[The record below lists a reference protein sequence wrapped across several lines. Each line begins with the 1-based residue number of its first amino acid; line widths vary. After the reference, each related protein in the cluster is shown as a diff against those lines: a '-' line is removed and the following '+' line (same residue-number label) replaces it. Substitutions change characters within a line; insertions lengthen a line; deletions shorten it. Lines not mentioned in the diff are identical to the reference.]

1 MVGTQWEVEIK
12 SNVSKVIE
20 DVRSLEAELG
30 KLKNA
35 KDSKVEVDVVG
46 AQGKLKSLEKQ
57 IKNLQL
63 NIKTSQADDKLKKV
77 NEKIS
82 DIKDNIAKINT
93 AFLNVNSSGLSDVKK
108 TLNDMDKTVQ
118 SIVKNISKFNNIKNP
133 TKNTRKKDRAL
144 VSDDDFLNNLDSYT
158 AKADAAISKLG
169 GKILG
174 GTSTAALENGIVKVS
189 AKIKEATGAW
199 TSFTARIDGDGNLFN
214 ARFAPITKNIDV
226 LEKQLAGVRTDVG
239 NTSTKVAQT
248 AQTVNFKPN
257 TDGFSEIVTLL
268 GIAEDKAKNIK
279 DIVKES
285 RVNSQG
291 TYDESYNVRYKDGS
305 SYRYEGANGDI
316 VNANER
322 VKNDNAELEKQK
334 NLYDQINTK
343 LKKLEE
349 LKTKQAKGTAT
360 RYETGQIGA
369 LEKELTKLRSDPIL
383 SKEQFDESGREL
395 QRITEKV
402 KELQRVTNSKNVA
415 KRVQTVKNYF
425 GGLDSERA
433 FVVRTENKPQE
444 NMTSTEIEKVR
455 NLKLALN
462 EYEAKLRVLK
472 GEDYVTEAQLQQVE
486 NARQKY
492 LAAKAVIQQMPKAD
506 KGAAAV
512 GVSKM
517 LNNIDKYISKNSA
530 MSAKYKR
537 QLQAL
542 KQELMDKGPGA
553 NLADIQS
560 RFERLQ
566 VEIREAGQEG
576 KRFLDVIKEKA
587 WYGLATQLGTYFNL
601 NSLINGMR
609 RGIEVVKEM
618 DTALTEMRKVS
629 DESLSSLK
637 AYQKE
642 SFASANSVG
651 TTAQQIQKSTADWM
665 RLGESMTKAKE
676 SAKVSNILFNV
687 SEFEN
692 IDAATDAL
700 VSMSAAYKDVEK
712 IDIVN
717 KMNKIGN
724 EFSIS
729 TDGLATSLQDSAS
742 SLITAGNSIDE
753 AIALT
758 TAGNAVSQDPS
769 KVGSGLR
776 TISLRLVGTKAARE
790 ALNELGEE
798 TDDFITSSKLR
809 QTIKQATSA
818 ATENGEGFDV
828 LNSNGN
834 YKSTYQIMLGLS
846 ELYDKIQQKDKE
858 MGTNNLNLLLE
869 AIAGKNRS
877 NIAASILQN
886 PEMLKSVYASSQNA
900 EGSAQEELNKYLDSV
915 EAKFA
920 KLQNEAQRFWVTFIS
935 SDTAKRVIENLTSI
949 LSTITNIIDKI
960 GSVPALLTAIGAGL
974 AFKNVGR
981 AKCRLLKYAYS
992 NKISRAK
999 CEFYILPSVR
1009 YTVEFA
1015 DMASRCIWTHP
1026 LMIEGREVA

>member
-1 MVGTQWEVEIK
+1 MAGTQWEVEIR

-63 NIKTSQADDKLKKV
+63 NIKTSQANDKLKKV

-82 DIKDNIAKINT
+82 DIKDNIAEINT

-118 SIVKNISKFNNIKNP
+118 SIIKNISKFNNIKNP
-133 TKNTRKKDRAL
+133 TKNTRKKDRTL

-189 AKIKEATGAW
+189 AKIKDATGAW

-226 LEKQLAGVRTDVG
+226 LEKQLASAQTGVG
-239 NTSTKVAQT
+239 NTSAQAAQT

-285 RVNSQG
+285 RINSQG

-349 LKTKQAKGTAT
+349 FKTKQAKGTAT
-360 RYETGQIGA
+360 RYETGQIGV

-383 SKEQFDESGREL
+383 SKEQFDESEREL
-395 QRITEKV
+395 QRIIEKA

-462 EYEAKLRVLK
+462 EYEAKLKDLK

-486 NARQKY
+486 EARQKY
-492 LAAKAVIQQMPKAD
+492 LAAKAVVQQMPKAD

-517 LNNIDKYISKNSA
+517 LNNIDKYINKNSA
-530 MSAKYKR
+530 MSAKYKK

-542 KQELMDKGPGA
+542 KQELIDRGPEA

-642 SFASANSVG
+642 SFA
-651 TTAQQIQKSTADWM
+651 TAKQIGSTAKQLQLSTADFM
-665 RLGESMTKAKE
+665 KLGYSLEQSKQFSRDA
-676 SAKVSNILFNV
+676 NIYANV
-687 SEFEN
+687 GDMEIGEATEHMISSIQAWKSEFNSE
-692 IDAATDAL
+692 AEASTA
-700 VSMSAAYKDVEK
+700 
-712 IDIVN
+712 IVDRYN
-717 KMNKIGN
+717 EIGN
-724 EFSIS
+724 RFAITSADIGAAMERSGAALKAGNNTLNESI
-729 TDGLATSLQDSAS
+729 G
-742 SLITAGNSIDE
+742 LITAGNLIQQDAE
-753 AIALT
+753 T
-758 TAGNAVSQDPS
+758 TAAAL
-769 KVGSGLR
+769 KVFGLR
-776 TISLRLVGTKAARE
+776 IRGAKAD
-790 ALNELGEE
+790 LSSMGEE
-798 TDDFITSSKLR
+798 TDNLASSTSKMR
-809 QTIKQATSA
+809 VEIKALSGVDIMKDANT
-818 ATENGEGFDV
+818 F
-828 LNSNGN
+828 
-834 YKSTYQIMLGLS
+834 KSTAEIIKELGPVW
-846 ELYDKIQQKDKE
+846 DKLTDVSKAAV
-858 MGTNNLNLLLE
+858 LE
-869 AIAGKNRS
+869 KLAGKNR
-877 NIAASILQN
+877 ASTVAGLIEN
-886 PEMLKSVYASSQNA
+886 YETIDKVIKACEES
-900 EGSAQEELNKYLDSV
+900 EGSAAKENQRHVESIEGRLEGLSNSAQE
-915 EAKFA
+915 
-920 KLQNEAQRFWVTFIS
+920 FWTTFIS
-935 SDTAKRVIENLTSI
+935 SDLTKTVISDLTSI